1 MGTLNAGIFEVL
13 NGLVSGYKSGAE
25 LAMKQQEVAQQ
36 SQALN
41 FDQMMKAK
49 MQELAEMKTNMEVKA
64 MQIDMDAKNRED
76 FMDIDTVME
85 MMYGGVDRPT
95 TPTAPAPDAQKAS
108 LGKDQEI
115 INTLANMKDAQGVP
129 YQTPEAIKQAVPGAI
144 VAPIE
149 PKVKGKPG
157 RSPQGE
163 ESRDPA
169 SLSPVSP
176 QVEATFP
183 TDEQILEQNKNSR
196 YQAKLQ
202 RLQETFGPV
211 QTLNGVKGF
220 RVNKQTMEYYRKKMG
235 SEAAVQ
241 AASSS
246 QFGVS
251 PEKLLGLAAQ
261 KQQHNATLAQQ
272 EEHFSREQRR
282 KVEQEVIDNR
292 MKSMRDAV
300 ASFEE
305 KTKDTRAVLDKLQTF
320 KNVMFTKEGK
330 PRSYYSMSDRDK
342 AVVADIRGIMMKL
355 EEPGKMSDKDVT
367 ILNDLPKP
375 MLRRFI
381 DTAKSWTSLS
391 VDAAIPEADFIVMQD
406 FAKLYD
412 RTAKEKMKK
421 EAVHHTEIISKL
433 RDMTSSS
440 NQFKKSIIDPEAS
453 SAISNIQRS
462 AGLVEEK
469 KAAAKKGGAKQ
480 VAPQKATPTASESVK
495 VRRKKGVSDEQMLK
509 ALEKMDNFKGKKIIL
524 VD

>member
-49 MQELAEMKTNMEVKA
+49 MQELTEMKTMMEMEA
-64 MQIDMDAKNRED
+64 MKIDMDAKNRED

-85 MMYGGVDRPT
+85 MMYGGVDK
-95 TPTAPAPDAQKAS
+95 PTAPTVPTPDAQKAS
-108 LGKDQEI
+108 LGKDQAI
-115 INTLANMKDAQGVP
+115 INTLANMEDTKGVP
-129 YQTPEAIKQAVPGAI
+129 YSTPEAIKQAVPGAI
-144 VAPIE
+144 NAPIE

-169 SLSPVSP
+169 SLNPVSP
-176 QVEATFP
+176 QAEAALP

-220 RVNKQTMEYYRKKMG
+220 RINKQTMDYYRKKMG

-251 PEKLLGLAAQ
+251 PEKLLSLAAQ
-261 KQQHNATLAQQ
+261 KKEFEARQKQQ
-272 EEHFSREQRR
+272 ESQFNQEQNFKANKEVANARLESIR
-282 KVEQEVIDNR
+282 K
-292 MKSMRDAV
+292 A
-300 ASFEE
+300 AGSFEE

-320 KNVMFTKEGK
+320 KNAMFTKEGK
-330 PRSYYSMSDRDK
+330 PRGYYSLSDGEK
-342 AVVADIRGIMMKL
+342 AVIADVRGIMMKL

-412 RTAKEKMKK
+412 KTAKEKMKK
-421 EAVHHTEIISKL
+421 EAVHHIETISKL

-440 NQFKKSIIDPEAS
+440 NQFKKSIINPEAS

-480 VAPQKATPTASESVK
+480 IAPQKSTSTAPESVK